1 MNILLAKKY
10 FYRKGGAESSFFIT
24 ADLLRRKGHNVIF
37 FSMQDE
43 RNDPSEY
50 ERYFVSNVDYEKPGL
65 KNKIGAAIKLLY
77 SFEAK
82 NKVEQLIKR
91 EKPDIAHLNNIYHQI
106 SPSIIHGLKKFNIP
120 VVMTLRDYKLVC
132 ASYNMLVQGKA
143 CEACKDGKYYHCFLK
158 GCVKGSKA
166 KSLLNTIE
174 MYLHHKIL
182 SIYDLVDIFISPS
195 RFLKNKMEEMG
206 AKGKFVYLPNFVRVD
221 EFQPQYAWSEN
232 SIVYFGR
239 LSEEKGLMTLV
250 KAMKAIPEISLKII
264 GEGPL
269 RGHLESEIGKN
280 VIGNVRFLGYKS
292 GEELHAEI
300 RNSMFVVLPSE
311 WYENNPRTIIEGF
324 ALGKPAVAA
333 RIGGILELVRDD
345 ETGFTF
351 QAGDPEDLKQ
361 KILLLAKNPEKI
373 LLMGKRARSFVE
385 QELNPE
391 KHYEKLMEIYRQASK
406 DR

>member
-1 MNILLAKKY
+1 MNILLANKY

-50 ERYFVSNVDYEKPGL
+50 ERYFVSNVDYEKPGV
-65 KNKIGAAIKLLY
+65 KNKIDAAIKLLY
-77 SFEAK
+77 SYEAK
-82 NKVEQLIKR
+82 NKIEQLIKR

-182 SIYDLVDIFISPS
+182 SIYNMVDIFISPS
-195 RFLKNKMEEMG
+195 RFLKNKVGEMG

-221 EFQPQYAWSEN
+221 EFQPQYTWNEN

-239 LSEEKGLMTLV
+239 LSEEKGLLTLV
-250 KAMKAIPEISLKII
+250 KAMKDIPEISLKII

-269 RGHLESEIGKN
+269 RERLESEIRRD
-280 VIGNVRFLGYKS
+280 VIGNIRFLGYKS
-292 GEELHAEI
+292 GEELNNEV
-300 RNSMFVVLPSE
+300 RKSMFVVLPSE

-324 ALGKPAVAA
+324 ALGKPAVGS
-333 RIGGILELVRDD
+333 RIGGIPELVRDD

-351 QAGDPEDLKQ
+351 QAGDPEDLKK

-391 KHYEKLMEIYRQASK
+391 KHYEKLMEIYKQAM
-406 DR
+406 

>member
-1 MNILLAKKY
+1 
-10 FYRKGGAESSFFIT
+10 
-24 ADLLRRKGHNVIF
+24 V
-37 FSMQDE
+37 
-43 RNDPSEY
+43 
-50 ERYFVSNVDYEKPGL
+50 
-65 KNKIGAAIKLLY
+65 
-77 SFEAK
+77 
-82 NKVEQLIKR
+82 
-91 EKPDIAHLNNIYHQI
+91 
-106 SPSIIHGLKKFNIP
+106 LKKFHIP

-182 SIYDLVDIFISPS
+182 SIYDIVDIFISPS
-195 RFLKNKMEEMG
+195 RFLKTKMGEMG

-221 EFQPQYAWSEN
+221 EFQPQYTWNEN

-239 LSEEKGLMTLV
+239 LSEEKGLLTLV
-250 KAMKAIPEISLKII
+250 KAMKDIPEISLKII

-269 RGHLESEIGKN
+269 REHLESGIVKN
-280 VIGNVRFLGYKS
+280 GIGNIRFLGYKS
-292 GEELHAEI
+292 GEELNAEI

-311 WYENNPRTIIEGF
+311 WYENNPRAIIEGF
-324 ALGKPAVAA
+324 ALGKPAVGS
-333 RIGGILELVRDD
+333 RIGGIPELVRDD

-351 QAGDPEDLKQ
+351 QAGDPEDLKK

-391 KHYEKLMEIYRQASK
+391 KHYEKLMEIYKQAM
-406 DR
+406 

>member
-1 MNILLAKKY
+1 
-10 FYRKGGAESSFFIT
+10 
-24 ADLLRRKGHNVIF
+24 
-37 FSMQDE
+37 MQDE

-65 KNKIGAAIKLLY
+65 KNKIDAAIKLLY

-82 NKVEQLIKR
+82 NKIEQLIKR

-106 SPSIIHGLKKFNIP
+106 SPSILHVLKKFHVP

-132 ASYNMLVQGKA
+132 APYNMLTHGKI
-143 CEACKDGKYYHCFLK
+143 CEACKGGKYYHCFLK

-182 SIYDLVDIFISPS
+182 SIYNMVDIFISPS
-195 RFLKNKMEEMG
+195 RFLKNKVGEMG

-221 EFQPQYAWSEN
+221 ELQPQYTWNEN

-239 LSEEKGLMTLV
+239 LSEEKGLLTLV
-250 KAMKAIPEISLKII
+250 KAMKDIPEISLKII

-269 RGHLESEIGKN
+269 REHLESGIVKN
-280 VIGNVRFLGYKS
+280 GIGNIRFLGYKS
-292 GEELHAEI
+292 GEELNAEI

-324 ALGKPAVAA
+324 ALGKPAVGS
-333 RIGGILELVRDD
+333 RIGGIPELVRDD

-351 QAGDPEDLKQ
+351 QAGDPEDLKK
-361 KILLLAKNPEKI
+361 KILLLVNNPEKI

-391 KHYEKLMEIYRQASK
+391 KHYEKLMEIYKQVCDSSLFKKGKINRTVIK
-406 DR
+406 F